1 MKNPLNCGDDN
12 IFDLQFTIS
21 KKNSTAICDLILAR
35 GNPERFRG
43 CKFKS
48 GGDHGGH
55 AMSAF

>member
-12 IFDLQFTIS
+12 IFDFRFTIYEQ
-21 KKNSTAICDLILAR
+21 NSTAICDLILAR
-35 GNPERFRG
+35 GNPESFRG
-43 CKFKS
+43 SKFKS